1 LTLIDPFTWRHPVAR
16 QADDQ
21 KFIEWRARLAR
32 HAKSGL
38 TVARFCDREDVT
50 VATFH
55 YWRRKCGGEAAEP
68 ELTRAEF
75 APVEVVHGSGVTIRF
90 PGGAVMEIP
99 ETREDLLRALV
110 AALAGGS
117 EPC

>member
-1 LTLIDPFTWRHPVAR
+1 MAR
-16 QADDQ
+16 QSDDR
-21 KFIEWRARLAR
+21 KLIEWRVRLAR

-38 TVARFCDREDVT
+38 TVARFCEREDVA

-55 YWRRKCGGEAAEP
+55 YWQRKCRGEPAVS
-68 ELTRAEF
+68 ELPRAEF

-99 ETREDLLRALV
+99 EPREDLLRVLV

>member
-1 LTLIDPFTWRHPVAR
+1 VAR
-16 QADDQ
+16 QADER
-21 KFIEWRARLAR
+21 KFIEWRSRLTR

-38 TVARFCDREDVT
+38 TVARFCEREDVA

-55 YWRRKCGGEAAEP
+55 YWRRKCRGEVVTP

-99 ETREDLLRALV
+99 DPREDVLRALV

>member
-1 LTLIDPFTWRHPVAR
+1 MAR
-16 QADDQ
+16 QADQ
-21 KFIEWRARLAR
+21 RKFIEWRSRLAR
-32 HAKSGL
+32 HEKSGL
-38 TVARFCDREDVT
+38 TVARFCEREDVA

-55 YWRRKCGGEAAEP
+55 YCRRKCLGEVATP

-75 APVEVVHGSGVTIRF
+75 APVEVVQGSSVTIRF

-99 ETREDLLRALV
+99 EPREDLLRVLV

-117 EPC
+117 APC

>member
-1 LTLIDPFTWRHPVAR
+1 MAR
-16 QADDQ
+16 QADER
-21 KFIEWRARLAR
+21 KFIDWRARLAR

-38 TVARFCDREDVT
+38 TVAGFCEREDVA

-55 YWRRKCGGEAAEP
+55 YWRRKCQGEAATREQP
-68 ELTRAEF
+68 RAEF

-99 ETREDLLRALV
+99 EPREDLLRAV
-110 AALAGGS
+110 IAALAGGS